1 MSSNTKIV
9 VLRSKELVYALVLL
23 VVSVLIIMVA
33 VSLFL
38 PAKDSAS
45 PVPAQNAE
53 ESMEQV
59 PSQTPSQTAPQTT
72 PAGKPQNGTSNS
84 TSYST
89 PNGTSNSTSGTQN
102 KTSNSTS
109 GTQNGTS
116 NSTSYGTQNG
126 TSNSTTGT
134 TNETV
139 GTTGTSSNTQTGTS
153 NSTSGTGNSSAQ
165 NTYVPGIYSSTLLL
179 GNANV
184 ELQIAVDKNHINSI
198 TLTNL
203 DESITTLYP
212 LMSPTLTELAS
223 VILSEQSI
231 DNISYG
237 TENRYTSMLLM
248 QAITEALDKAAVSE
262 NADRPETGVIY

>member
-45 PVPAQNAE
+45 PAPAQNAE
-53 ESMEQV
+53 ETPDQM
-59 PSQTPSQTAPQTT
+59 PSQTPSQTVPETT
-72 PAGKPQNGTSNS
+72 PSGKPQNGTSNS
-84 TSYST
+84 TQT
-89 PNGTSNSTSGTQN
+89 GNVGGTETGTQN
-102 KTSNSTS
+102 KTPGETPNSSTGETGTGTRNQTS
-109 GTQNGTS
+109 G
-116 NSTSYGTQNG
+116 
-126 TSNSTTGT
+126 
-134 TNETV
+134 
-139 GTTGTSSNTQTGTS
+139 TGTSS
-153 NSTSGTGNSSAQ
+153 AQ
-165 NTYVPGIYSSTLLL
+165 NLYVPGIYSSTLLL

-184 ELQIAVDKNHINSI
+184 ELQVAVDKNHINSI

-212 LMSPTLTELAS
+212 LMSPTLSELAS

-248 QAITEALDKAAVSE
+248 QAITEALDKAAASE

>member
-9 VLRSKELVYALVLL
+9 VLRSKEIVYALVLL

-38 PAKDSAS
+38 PSKDSAS
-45 PVPAQNAE
+45 PVPTQNAE
-53 ESMEQV
+53 EQMEQV
-59 PSQTPSQTAPQTT
+59 PSQIPSQTAPQTT
-72 PAGKPQNGTSNS
+72 PAGKSQNSISNSTQNGTSINTQNGS
-84 TSYST
+84 QR
-89 PNGTSNSTSGTQN
+89 GTSDGPQSEP
-102 KTSNSTS
+102 SN

-116 NSTSYGTQNG
+116 NGTQNG
-126 TSNSTTGT
+126 
-134 TNETV
+134 
-139 GTTGTSSNTQTGTS
+139 SSNG
-153 NSTSGTGNSSAQ
+153 TSGTSTPTAQ

-212 LMSPTLTELAS
+212 LMSPTLSELATT
-223 VILSEQSI
+223 ILSQQSI

-262 NADRPETGVIY
+262 NADRPETGIIY

>member
-45 PVPAQNAE
+45 PAPAQNAE
-53 ESMEQV
+53 ETPDQM
-59 PSQTPSQTAPQTT
+59 PSQTPSQTVPETT
-72 PAGKPQNGTSNS
+72 PSGKPQNGTSNS
-84 TSYST
+84 TQT
-89 PNGTSNSTSGTQN
+89 GNVGGTETGTQN
-102 KTSNSTS
+102 KTPGETPNSSTGETGT
-109 GTQNGTS
+109 GTQNSASGAGT
-116 NSTSYGTQNG
+116 
-126 TSNSTTGT
+126 
-134 TNETV
+134 
-139 GTTGTSSNTQTGTS
+139 
-153 NSTSGTGNSSAQ
+153 SSAQ
-165 NTYVPGIYSSTLLL
+165 NLYVPGIYSSTLLL
-179 GNANV
+179 GSANV
-184 ELQIAVDKNHINSI
+184 ELQVAVDKNHINSI

-212 LMSPTLTELAS
+212 LMSPTLSELAS

-248 QAITEALDKAAVSE
+248 QAITETLDKAAASE
-262 NADRPETGVIY
+262 NADRPESGVIY

>member
-38 PAKDSAS
+38 PSKDSAS

-53 ESMEQV
+53 ETPEQI

-72 PAGKPQNGTSNS
+72 PAGKPQNGTS
-84 TSYST
+84 
-89 PNGTSNSTSGTQN
+89 
-102 KTSNSTS
+102 
-109 GTQNGTS
+109 
-116 NSTSYGTQNG
+116 
-126 TSNSTTGT
+126 
-134 TNETV
+134 
-139 GTTGTSSNTQTGTS
+139 TGTS
-153 NSTSGTGNSSAQ
+153 NSTQSGTSTGTSNSTQTGNSNSTQSGTSTGTSNGTTNSTQSGTSTGTSNSTQTGNSNSTQSGTTSVGTSTSQ

-184 ELQIAVDKNHINSI
+184 ELQVAVDKNHINSI

-212 LMSPTLTELAS
+212 LMSPTLSELAS

-248 QAITEALDKAAVSE
+248 HAITEALDKAAVSE
-262 NADRPETGVIY
+262 NADRPESGVIY